1 MIFYRVITFIIIFF
15 LPVISIYRILKKK
28 DTFGSLKEKIGFYSK
43 LPKGNL
49 IWFHGSSVGEVL
61 SIIPLVRELEK
72 KNDLAQ
78 ILITSNTLSSAKVLK
93 NLKFKKT
100 IHQFFPID
108 ANFIVKRFLKYW
120 KPKACIFIESEIW
133 PNVIRNIK
141 KQKLPLILLNA
152 RITNKSYKRWK
163 KINSFSNKLF
173 SMFDLCLPQNKE
185 TFKYLKKLGSKKIKL
200 IGNLKLCEIKE
211 ENSKKLKSSQM
222 SFLRSKKVL
231 FTGLSTHYSEE
242 TFCTDLF
249 LNLRRNKNEILILI
263 PRHVERTDLIEKDLR
278 EKKLVTH
285 KHSSKRKIN
294 KKTDVYLV
302 DTYGEAKKFLGLS
315 KVIFTGGSLI
325 SHGGQNPLDAVRN
338 NSIVI
343 HGPSIYNFT
352 EIYKFLSKEKMSFKF
367 KNLNQAIKLVKN
379 RNLNNRNTKTKLSLI
394 SQKILNKTKIELFK
408 YV

>member
-43 LPKGNL
+43 LRKGNL

-278 EKKLVTH
+278 EKKLITH

>member
-211 ENSKKLKSSQM
+211 ENLKKLNSSQM

-249 LNLRRNKNEILILI
+249 LNLRRNQNEILILI

-379 RNLNNRNTKTKLSLI
+379 RNLNNRNTKTKLSAI

>member
-108 ANFIVKRFLKYW
+108 VNFIVKRFLKYW

-211 ENSKKLKSSQM
+211 ENSKKLNSSQM

>member
-294 KKTDVYLV
+294 KKTDVYIV

>member
-93 NLKFKKT
+93 NFKFKKT

-211 ENSKKLKSSQM
+211 ENSKKLNSSQM

>member
-173 SMFDLCLPQNKE
+173 SMFDLCLPQNEE

>member
-211 ENSKKLKSSQM
+211 ENSKKLNSSQM

-294 KKTDVYLV
+294 KKTDVYIV

>member
-120 KPKACIFIESEIW
+120 KPRACIFIESEIW
-133 PNVIRNIK
+133 PNAIRNIK
-141 KQKLPLILLNA
+141 KEKLPLILLNA

-211 ENSKKLKSSQM
+211 ENSKKLNSSQM

>member
-211 ENSKKLKSSQM
+211 EKSKKLNSSQM

>member
-28 DTFGSLKEKIGFYSK
+28 DTFVSLKEKIGFYTK
-43 LPKGNL
+43 LPKDNL

-61 SIIPLVRELEK
+61 SIIPFVRELEK
-72 KNDLAQ
+72 QKDVAQ

-93 NLKFKKT
+93 NFKFKKT

-120 KPKACIFIESEIW
+120 KPRACIFIESEIW
-133 PNVIRNIK
+133 PNAIRNIK

-211 ENSKKLKSSQM
+211 ENSKKLNSSQM

-249 LNLRRNKNEILILI
+249 LNLRKNKNEILILI
-263 PRHVERTDLIEKDLR
+263 PRHIERTDLIEKDLK

-352 EIYKFLSKEKMSFKF
+352 EIYKFLSKEKMSFQF

-379 RNLNNRNTKTKLSLI
+379 TNLNNRNTKTKLRLI

>member
-163 KINSFSNKLF
+163 KINSFSNNLF

-211 ENSKKLKSSQM
+211 ENSKKLNSSQM

>member
-1 MIFYRVITFIIIFF
+1 M
-15 LPVISIYRILKKK
+15 
-28 DTFGSLKEKIGFYSK
+28 
-43 LPKGNL
+43 
-49 IWFHGSSVGEVL
+49 
-61 SIIPLVRELEK
+61 SIIPFVRELEK
-72 KNDLAQ
+72 QKDVAQ

-93 NLKFKKT
+93 NFKFKKT

-108 ANFIVKRFLKYW
+108 TNFIVKRFLKYW
-120 KPKACIFIESEIW
+120 KPRACIFIESEIW
-133 PNVIRNIK
+133 PNAIRNIK

-211 ENSKKLKSSQM
+211 ENSKKLNSSQM

-249 LNLRRNKNEILILI
+249 LNLRKNKNEILILI
-263 PRHVERTDLIEKDLR
+263 PRHIERTDLIEKDLK

-352 EIYKFLSKEKMSFKF
+352 EIYKFLSKEKMSFQF

-379 RNLNNRNTKTKLSLI
+379 TNLNNRNTKTKLRLI

>member
-28 DTFGSLKEKIGFYSK
+28 DTFGSLKEKIGFYTK
-43 LPKGNL
+43 LPKDNL

-61 SIIPLVRELEK
+61 SIIPFVRELEK
-72 KNDLAQ
+72 QKDVAQ

-93 NLKFKKT
+93 NFKFKKT

-120 KPKACIFIESEIW
+120 KPRACIFIESEIW
-133 PNVIRNIK
+133 PNAIRNIK

-211 ENSKKLKSSQM
+211 ENSKKLNSSQM

-249 LNLRRNKNEILILI
+249 LNLRKNKNEILILI
-263 PRHVERTDLIEKDLR
+263 PRHIERTDLIEKDLK

-352 EIYKFLSKEKMSFKF
+352 EIYKFLSKEKMSFQF

-379 RNLNNRNTKTKLSLI
+379 TNLNNRNTKTKLRLI

>member
-211 ENSKKLKSSQM
+211 ENLKKLNSSQM

>member
-163 KINSFSNKLF
+163 KINSFSNNLF

-211 ENSKKLKSSQM
+211 ENSKKLNSSQM

-263 PRHVERTDLIEKDLR
+263 PRHVERTDLIEKDLK

>member
-367 KNLNQAIKLVKN
+367 KNLNQAVKLVKN

>member
-211 ENSKKLKSSQM
+211 ENSKKLNSSQM

-367 KNLNQAIKLVKN
+367 KNLNQAVKLVKN

>member
-211 ENSKKLKSSQM
+211 ENSKKLNSSQM

-285 KHSSKRKIN
+285 KHSSKGKIN

-367 KNLNQAIKLVKN
+367 KNLNQAVKLVKN

>member
-211 ENSKKLKSSQM
+211 DNSKKLNSSQM

-302 DTYGEAKKFLGLS
+302 DTFGEPKKFLGLS

-379 RNLNNRNTKTKLSLI
+379 RNLNNRNTKTKLSVI

>member
-211 ENSKKLKSSQM
+211 ENSKKLNSSQM

-379 RNLNNRNTKTKLSLI
+379 RNLNNLNTKTKLSLI

>member
-249 LNLRRNKNEILILI
+249 LNLRKNKNEILILI